1 MAKRNTRAIAKLQEA
16 QKVMRKLGRS
26 QDTTAGMAF
35 AQDLINLLERG
46 KHMEMTFGA
55 DNITFK
61 PDDVRV
67 SRTRV
72 MISNRMITMCKL
84 VSGNDAD
91 DKMTY
96 QLGAFDDENM
106 PVQPLVISIR
116 EKEMA

>member
-16 QKVMRKLGRS
+16 QKIMRKLGRS

-55 DNITFK
+55 DNVTFK

-72 MISNRMITMCKL
+72 MVANRMITMCKL
-84 VSGNDAD
+84 VDGNG
-91 DKMTY
+91 DKGSY

-106 PVQPLVISIR
+106 PVQPLVIAIR